1 MNRAIESSLNGNEGE
16 QNWIRQLRGTWISTV
31 FNIDCLYGIA
41 FRTAETEFIQILDDV
56 KQMGMNAVVVQV
68 RPMADAFYPSE
79 YAPWSEYLTGT

>member
-31 FNIDCLYGIA
+31 FNIDWPSRKGCL
-41 FRTAETEFIQILDDV
+41 RTARKQEFIQILDDV

-68 RPMADAFYPSE
+68 RPMAGVHFILQNMHP
-79 YAPWSEYLTGT
+79 GRNI